1 MLQDACRSSPLLVLC
16 ETLQLSPSA
25 VLEIV
30 KTEHLHAIFVKFFHS
45 LTHQNQSCL
54 TFSNIP
60 SSYVGRPLSC
70 YAALSS
76 HHSCLTWLQVLTC
89 HLVHA
94 AKFFWYFFFVFL
106 NLLFFTSW
114 GIIAVALTPNIQ
126 VSAVLSSGVYTFWL
140 IFGGFIV
147 PRPQIHGWWIWSVL
161 LLLSVCFFILFLP
174 LGSCSLCA
182 QRPSPIFF
190 FSCCL
195 CLFFCP
201 SCCSSSRDLH
211 LVRSC
216 PALDT

>member
-1 MLQDACRSSPLLVLC
+1 M
-16 ETLQLSPSA
+16 
-25 VLEIV
+25 
-30 KTEHLHAIFVKFFHS
+30 
-45 LTHQNQSCL
+45 
-54 TFSNIP
+54 
-60 SSYVGRPLSC
+60 SC
-70 YAALSS
+70 YASAQFPAQLSHMAARS
-76 HHSCLTWLQVLTC
+76 DVS
-89 HLVHA
+89 LVHA

-182 QRPSPIFF
+182 RPAITMPIHHLPFF
-190 FSCCL
+190 CFLLLSCFRLFHFSLYCAVMVHFSAML
-195 CLFFCP
+195 ICLF
-201 SCCSSSRDLH
+201 L
-211 LVRSC
+211 
-216 PALDT
+216 